1 MGLLSVKRGVRRRGE
16 GERNTFGLP
25 QGAPI
30 RRELRAEFA
39 RQRRA
44 VLRAVREAFGVKAG
58 GGFLPS
64 IRFDETLQLGLL
76 AMHER
81 MTPLLEVIWDRSGRD
96 LLGRLGLDPDDW
108 RVVDPNTRRM
118 IEQAAFAFCQATNE
132 TTTQQLDEAM
142 AQLRRELIAGTVT
155 TGETL
160 DQLTRRVQGVF
171 DLAETFRARRIAQ
184 TETSRA
190 VHAAELESAVQS
202 GVVAGFQWLASSD
215 ACSLCQQIASEVGMV
230 RLGQPFATIGSH
242 PAYSS
247 IRHPPA
253 HPHCNCTVTEI
264 IVPAYGGPQN
274 PQWGTPLDQPKPT
287 REAAT
292 AVPRRQTVGAA

>member
-1 MGLLSVKRGVRRRGE
+1 MGLLSVKAGTRRRGE
-16 GERNTFGLP
+16 GERNTFNLP

-44 VLRAVREAFGVKAG
+44 VLRAIRAAFGVKAG

-96 LLGRLGLDPDDW
+96 LLGRLGLDPNDW

-132 TTTQQLDEAM
+132 TTTQQLDDAM

-215 ACSLCQQIASEVGMV
+215 ACQICQQIASEVGMV
-230 RLGQPFATIGSH
+230 RLGQPFAT
-242 PAYSS
+242 
-247 IRHPPA
+247 RPPT
-253 HPHCNCTVTEI
+253 HTVT
-264 IVPAYGGPQN
+264 A
-274 PQWGTPLDQPKPT
+274 L
-287 REAAT
+287 
-292 AVPRRQTVGAA
+292 

>member
-1 MGLLSVKRGVRRRGE
+1 MGLLSLKAGTRRRGE

-44 VLRAVREAFGVKAG
+44 VMRAVRAAFGVKAG
-58 GGFLPS
+58 GGFLPA

-96 LLGRLGLDPDDW
+96 MLVRLGLDPNDW

-132 TTTQQLDEAM
+132 TTTQQLDDAM
-142 AQLRRELIAGTVT
+142 AQLKRELIAGTVT

-202 GVVAGFQWLASSD
+202 GVVAGFELLLSSD
-215 ACSLCQQIASEVGMV
+215 ACPLCQRIKAEVGMV
-230 RLGQPFATIGSH
+230 RLGQPFAIIGNHPSYSTIL
-242 PAYSS
+242 
-247 IRHPPA
+247 HPPI
-253 HPHCNCTVTEI
+253 HVSCQCTVIEVV
-264 IVPAYGGPQN
+264 VPAYGGPQN
-274 PQWGTPLDQPKPT
+274 PRWGTPLIQPT
-287 REAAT
+287 REPVAAT
-292 AVPRRQTVGAA
+292 GGPRR